1 MAAVADGETSTSQPS
16 FSGGRHL
23 LAFLVLAL
31 VGGVCYFPS
40 FLVPFVYDDLWEL
53 VGNRALDDLSDL
65 GTVLRYNPAR
75 ALLMLTFAVDRHLW
89 GENPLPYHVENL
101 LIHIVAAFLFYRV
114 AEKLLSRVGERPERV
129 SPLETPSGFPV
140 ALGLGLLFVSHPLF
154 VEAVTYIASRSSS
167 LCALF
172 YFGAFLSYIRY
183 REAEVL
189 EERSPGLWLLLAL
202 NLYVLSVLTK
212 EEGVSLPAVLV
223 AYELLLSPRGK
234 GMGARPSIPTMLK
247 AVLPFGLVLVGL
259 VVGRLVLFGTLMPP
273 VVVRSPIE
281 SLLTSPEVLWVYL
294 RLLVLPYDLSLY
306 HDYPIVTDFG
316 RWQTWLALLGHGGL
330 VGLAW
335 GFRRRLPMLAFATVW
350 FYATLSP
357 TTSVIPLK
365 EAMAEHR
372 MYLASVG
379 PLLLLGTLWGR
390 LWQRWLHLG
399 SRGGHLSPSGAEN
412 SGAQSSGAENSGAEN
427 SAVQG
432 RRWWPLWGLVGLS
445 LGLGVLTFQYNRLW
459 QDEVQLWE
467 RALYLSPHSG
477 DAAYALG
484 DALRSRGRLE
494 EAQRAYQQAILNY
507 EALNIDLGRYK
518 FSYVDTLHNLGV
530 VYAQRGMLDLATA
543 QFRRALSINPRYVQG
558 WNSLGYTQLVRG
570 LTLEA
575 SLAFEESL
583 RLDPNNWLAHFHMGT
598 LYSTKVL
605 DTEKAARH
613 FKRCLELRPNAPQAE
628 AIRKK
633 LLELGF

>member
-1 MAAVADGETSTSQPS
+1 MAAEAIGETSTSHPS

-23 LAFLVLAL
+23 LAFLLLAL

-40 FLVPFVYDDLWEL
+40 FLVPFVYDDLWEI
-53 VGNRALDDLSDL
+53 VGNRALDDLSDV

-101 LIHIVAAFLFYRV
+101 LIHIVAAFLVYRM
-114 AEKLLSRVGERPERV
+114 AEKLLSGVGERPVRV

-154 VEAVTYIASRSSS
+154 VEAVTYVASRSSS

-172 YFGAFLSYIRY
+172 YFGAFLAYIRY

-189 EERSPGLWLLLAL
+189 EEHSPGLWLLLAL

-223 AYELLLSPRGK
+223 AYELLLSPSLR

-247 AVLPFGLVLVGL
+247 KVLPFGLVLVAL
-259 VVGRLVLFGTLMPP
+259 VVGRLLLFGTLMPP
-273 VVVRSPIE
+273 VVVRSPFE
-281 SLLTSPEVLWVYL
+281 SLLTSLEVLWVYL

-335 GFRRRLPMLAFATVW
+335 GFRKRLPMLAFATLW

-390 LWQRWLHLG
+390 LWRLWLRTG
-399 SRGGHLSPSGAEN
+399 SSAQDRSPSERLE
-412 SGAQSSGAENSGAEN
+412 SSGVE
-427 SAVQG
+427 G

-484 DALRSRGRLE
+484 DALKNRGRLE

-507 EALNIDLGRYK
+507 EALNIDLGQYK